1 MLFKIKSDSNST
13 MDKVVKM
20 PRAQV
25 YITQNNYKR
34 IQSIVD
40 AKKEDGADRTEANVS
55 SVAAMLLDI
64 GLRVYEFQQK
74 KEQEGD
80 SGENHGVLSSIDLDK
95 TLIENVLKTSYAT
108 TVLLQMV
115 SVIKD
120 VKEVREF
127 SDYINIKN
135 KIRDETDIKM
145 NEMFKDGGN
154 NEKQQ

>member
-1 MLFKIKSDSNST
+1 
-13 MDKVVKM
+13 MDKVVEM

-74 KEQEGD
+74 KEQEEEIESAGD
-80 SGENHGVLSSIDLDK
+80 GNILTGSAVLNKVLLENI
-95 TLIENVLKTSYAT
+95 LKTSYAST
-108 TVLLQMV
+108 ILLQMV
-115 SVIKD
+115 GNINE
-120 VKEVREF
+120 VKGIESFNYDNVKLQIRERLDNDLASLF
-127 SDYINIKN
+127 
-135 KIRDETDIKM
+135 
-145 NEMFKDGGN
+145 NEEAK
-154 NEKQQ
+154 

>member
-1 MLFKIKSDSNST
+1 
-13 MDKVVKM
+13 M

-74 KEQEGD
+74 KEQEEEIESAGD
-80 SGENHGVLSSIDLDK
+80 DNTLTDSTVLNKVLLENI
-95 TLIENVLKTSYAT
+95 LKTSYAST
-108 TVLLQMV
+108 ILLQMV
-115 SVIKD
+115 SNINE
-120 VKEVREF
+120 VKGIESFNYDNVKLQIREKLDNDLASLF
-127 SDYINIKN
+127 N
-135 KIRDETDIKM
+135 KEA
-145 NEMFKDGGN
+145 E
-154 NEKQQ
+154 

>member
-1 MLFKIKSDSNST
+1 
-13 MDKVVKM
+13 M

-74 KEQEGD
+74 KEQEEEIESAGD
-80 SGENHGVLSSIDLDK
+80 GNVLTDSAVLNKVLLENI
-95 TLIENVLKTSYAT
+95 LKTSYAST
-108 TVLLQMV
+108 ILLQMV
-115 SVIKD
+115 GSINE
-120 VKEVREF
+120 VKGIEFFNYDNVKLQIREKLDNDLASLF
-127 SDYINIKN
+127 N
-135 KIRDETDIKM
+135 KEAK
-145 NEMFKDGGN
+145 
-154 NEKQQ
+154 

>member
-1 MLFKIKSDSNST
+1 

-74 KEQEGD
+74 KEQEEGVD
-80 SGENHGVLSSIDLDK
+80 GGREGNEDDNLGSIEINKVIMENI
-95 TLIENVLKTSYAT
+95 LKTSYAST
-108 TVLLQMV
+108 ILLQMIG
-115 SVIKD
+115 SID
-120 VKEVREF
+120 EVKNIGSF
-127 SDYINIKN
+127 SFENIKSQIREKTNDELN
-135 KIRDETDIKM
+135 KIMLK
-145 NEMFKDGGN
+145 K
-154 NEKQQ
+154 

>member
-1 MLFKIKSDSNST
+1 
-13 MDKVVKM
+13 M

-74 KEQEGD
+74 KEQEGEVD
-80 SGENHGVLSSIDLDK
+80 SIQESNDLPDPLMFNKVLLENI
-95 TLIENVLKTSYAT
+95 LKASYAST
-108 TVLLQMV
+108 TLLQM
-115 SVIKD
+115 IGNLD
-120 VKEVREF
+120 EVK
-127 SDYINIKN
+127 NIDSFNYENVKVQ
-135 KIRDETDIKM
+135 IRDKIDDQLIKV
-145 NEMFKDGGN
+145 FSKD
-154 NEKQQ
+154 

>member
-1 MLFKIKSDSNST
+1 

-74 KEQEGD
+74 KEKEGD
-80 SGENHGVLSSIDLDK
+80 SLQESNDLPDPLMFNKILLENI
-95 TLIENVLKTSYAT
+95 LKASYAST
-108 TVLLQMV
+108 TLLQMIGNLDEV
-115 SVIKD
+115 KNIDSFNYENVKVQIREKIDDQLTKVFSKD
-120 VKEVREF
+120 
-127 SDYINIKN
+127 
-135 KIRDETDIKM
+135 
-145 NEMFKDGGN
+145 
-154 NEKQQ
+154 

>member
-1 MLFKIKSDSNST
+1 
-13 MDKVVKM
+13 MDKVVEM

-74 KEQEGD
+74 KEQEGEID
-80 SGENHGVLSSIDLDK
+80 SIQENNDLPDPLMFNKVLL
-95 TLIENVLKTSYAT
+95 ENILKASYAST
-108 TVLLQMV
+108 TLLQM
-115 SVIKD
+115 IGNLD
-120 VKEVREF
+120 EVKNIDSFNYENVKVQIRDKIDSQLTKIF
-127 SDYINIKN
+127 SD
-135 KIRDETDIKM
+135 D
-145 NEMFKDGGN
+145 
-154 NEKQQ
+154 

>member
-1 MLFKIKSDSNST
+1 

-74 KEQEGD
+74 KEKEEEIESAGD
-80 SGENHGVLSSIDLDK
+80 GNVLTDSAVLNKVLLENI
-95 TLIENVLKTSYAT
+95 LKTSYAST
-108 TVLLQMV
+108 ILLQMV
-115 SVIKD
+115 GSINE
-120 VKEVREF
+120 VKGIEFFNYNNVKLQIREKLDNDLASLF
-127 SDYINIKN
+127 N
-135 KIRDETDIKM
+135 KEAK
-145 NEMFKDGGN
+145 
-154 NEKQQ
+154 

>member
-1 MLFKIKSDSNST
+1 
-13 MDKVVKM
+13 M

-25 YITQNNYKR
+25 YISQNNYKR

-40 AKKEDGADRTEANVS
+40 AKKEDGADRTEANIS

-74 KEQEGD
+74 KELEGN
-80 SGENHGVLSSIDLDK
+80 SGENHEVLNSIDVDK
-95 TLIENVLKTSYAT
+95 TLMENVLKTGYAI

-115 SVIKD
+115 SAIKD

-127 SDYINIKN
+127 SDYINVKN
-135 KIRDETDIKM
+135 RIRDETNSKM
-145 NEMFKDGGN
+145 NEIFKDGGML
-154 NEKQQ
+154 

>member
-1 MLFKIKSDSNST
+1 MLYKIKSDSNST
-13 MDKVVKM
+13 MDKVVEM

-74 KEQEGD
+74 KEQEGEID
-80 SGENHGVLSSIDLDK
+80 SIQENNDLPDPLMFNKVLL
-95 TLIENVLKTSYAT
+95 ENILKASYAST
-108 TVLLQMV
+108 TLLQM
-115 SVIKD
+115 IGNLD
-120 VKEVREF
+120 EVKNIDSFNYENVKVQIRDKIDGQLTKIF
-127 SDYINIKN
+127 SD
-135 KIRDETDIKM
+135 D
-145 NEMFKDGGN
+145 
-154 NEKQQ
+154 

>member
-74 KEQEGD
+74 KEQEGEVD
-80 SGENHGVLSSIDLDK
+80 SIQESNDLPDPLMFNKVLLENI
-95 TLIENVLKTSYAT
+95 LKASYAST
-108 TVLLQMV
+108 TLLQM
-115 SVIKD
+115 IGNLD
-120 VKEVREF
+120 EVK
-127 SDYINIKN
+127 NIDSFNYENVKVQ
-135 KIRDETDIKM
+135 IRDKIDDQLIKV
-145 NEMFKDGGN
+145 FSKD
-154 NEKQQ
+154 

>member
-1 MLFKIKSDSNST
+1 
-13 MDKVVKM
+13 M

-74 KEQEGD
+74 EEQEGEIGKPED
-80 SGENHGVLSSIDLDK
+80 NKNFSDMINFNKILLENI
-95 TLIENVLKTSYAT
+95 LKASYAST
-108 TVLLQMV
+108 TLLQM
-115 SVIKD
+115 IG
-120 VKEVREF
+120 ELEE
-127 SDYINIKN
+127 IKN
-135 KIRDETDIKM
+135 INVFSYDNVRAQIRDKVDDQLTKIFNDDCSVK
-145 NEMFKDGGN
+145 
-154 NEKQQ
+154 

>member
-1 MLFKIKSDSNST
+1 
-13 MDKVVKM
+13 MDKVIEM

-74 KEQEGD
+74 KEQEEGVDGGGEGNGD
-80 SGENHGVLSSIDLDK
+80 DNLGSIEINKVIMENI
-95 TLIENVLKTSYAT
+95 LKTSYAST
-108 TVLLQMV
+108 ILLQMIG
-115 SVIKD
+115 SID
-120 VKEVREF
+120 EVKNIESF
-127 SDYINIKN
+127 SFENIKSQIREKANEELN
-135 KIRDETDIKM
+135 KIM
-145 NEMFKDGGN
+145 S
-154 NEKQQ
+154 EK

>member
-1 MLFKIKSDSNST
+1 
-13 MDKVVKM
+13 M

-74 KEQEGD
+74 KEQEESVDGGGGINGD
-80 SGENHGVLSSIDLDK
+80 YNLGSIEINKVIMENI
-95 TLIENVLKTSYAT
+95 LKTSYAST
-108 TVLLQMV
+108 ILIQMIG
-115 SVIKD
+115 SID
-120 VKEVREF
+120 EVKNIESF
-127 SDYINIKN
+127 SFENIRHQIIEKTNKELN
-135 KIRDETDIKM
+135 KIVSK
-145 NEMFKDGGN
+145 K
-154 NEKQQ
+154 